1 MVELLVV
8 VALLVGLVG
17 APALVLVASWEV
29 TFGAGLFL
37 IALGMAIGVPAG
49 AYYHYR
55 LWRVLRPGGWWWL
68 NPIPLNR
75 QLEPADRPG
84 VLLWMRI
91 GAAMFGVIGFG
102 IALTVIALVRA
113 P

>member
-1 MVELLVV
+1 MVEMLVV
-8 VALLVGLVG
+8 LAVLVGLVG

-29 TFGAGLFL
+29 TFGAGVCL

-49 AYYHYR
+49 AWYHYR
-55 LWRVLRPGGWWWL
+55 LWRALKPAGLWWM

-75 QLEPADRPG
+75 RLQPADRPG

-91 GAAMFGVIGFG
+91 GAVMFGVIILG
-102 IALTVIALVRA
+102 ILLTVIGVVRA
-113 P
+113 G